1 MAKATCECC
10 PLCLLKPFAACP
22 HLAFPS
28 GGSGWI
34 KKKDLKPFR
43 VDVCKGGLKNA
54 FDEAVEALRL
64 EGYDFWFLLSSL
76 SMLYNV

>member
-1 MAKATCECC
+1 MAKATCEYD
-10 PLCLLKPFAACP
+10 PPRAVCLSSPCFSYGC
-22 HLAFPS
+22 
-28 GGSGWI
+28 SGWI

-64 EGYDFWFLLSSL
+64 EGYDSWFLLSSL
-76 SMLYNV
+76 SSMLSNV